1 MPIELAP
8 KGHAAHQLYRI
19 KPDARWNAGKLVRL
33 RTNNKWA
40 LMDYAT
46 GTEWA
51 DPIKH
56 VEEADFVCSVCINPK
71 SGIEV
76 YFVPAD
82 RVAADLKASHKAFIE
97 RRGRPSNSDV
107 RILKF
112 NNDPTRPWHGYG
124 EKYAQF
130 KLGRMPSPPASPPR
144 LSMLGGD
151 VIERAQRMVADKF
164 GVPVSAVRISV
175 DFPPHGQDP
184 VASDMALAAAE
195 YDRIQRARDVYEET
209 VREYEQAELQRKQVE
224 ADRSAS
230 DKAPGFT
237 SELEEIHAAEDF
249 IEQIEQA
256 RQKVR
261 ST

>member
-1 MPIELAP
+1 MPRIYETGVLREAGKDALASAGMPIELVP
-8 KGHAAHQLYRI
+8 KGHVANQLYRI
-19 KPDARWNAGKLVRL
+19 KADARRNAGKLVRL

-56 VEEADFVCSVCINPK
+56 VEEADFVCDVCVNPK

-82 RVAADLKASHKAFIE
+82 RVAADLKAGHKALIE
-97 RRGRPSNSDV
+97 RRGRPSDSDV

-112 NNDPTRPWHGYG
+112 SNDPTRLWHGYSD
-124 EKYAQF
+124 KYAQF
-130 KLGRMPSPPASPPR
+130 KLGRTSAPAASPSR

-151 VIERAQRMVADKF
+151 VIERAQRMVADAF

-175 DFPPHGQDP
+175 DFTMPHGHEMTKP
-184 VASDMALAAAE
+184 VFTLDEIHEAA
-195 YDRIQRARDVYEET
+195 DSIQ
-209 VREYEQAELQRKQVE
+209 QMK

-230 DKAPGFT
+230 GKEGA
-237 SELEEIHAAEDF
+237 
-249 IEQIEQA
+249 
-256 RQKVR
+256 
-261 ST
+261 